1 MHMVESNNKAMT
13 YLTQIKA
20 FLDAHPQEVVVLF
33 TSYHGDQSSTGTK
46 QYPNTPVSV
55 KQAFWRQIV
64 DLFDGGKLLFDGA
77 AGRLVNETS
86 VGDLVKMG
94 QRVVLYA
101 SDWAEFTGSDSRAQD
116 AGKYF
121 FNGGDGDSVF
131 NLTDSALSWERF
143 FQSTDDRR
151 ATFKAANTFYLDS
164 LAGAVDST
172 VTEWR
177 AEITFSP
184 LSIMKKPIIKKCA
197 AKFNIPGMTDF
208 CPMSLLEV
216 ERLRNYYIQ
225 RQMDK
230 VSE

>member
-1 MHMVESNNKAMT
+1 MGHLLPVLGNETVMDLGLPGTHDTLTYDLSQTVAQNANDLPSWLSWLLHTFHSADGFVGRFIRGEAQTQNFDVTQQLEAGMRFLDIRFVYSAGPSSAVSSKVSVDWYSMHMVESNNKAMT

-101 SDWAEFTGSDSRAQD
+101 SDW
-116 AGKYF
+116 
-121 FNGGDGDSVF
+121 
-131 NLTDSALSWERF
+131 
-143 FQSTDDRR
+143 
-151 ATFKAANTFYLDS
+151 
-164 LAGAVDST
+164 
-172 VTEWR
+172 
-177 AEITFSP
+177 
-184 LSIMKKPIIKKCA
+184 
-197 AKFNIPGMTDF
+197 
-208 CPMSLLEV
+208 
-216 ERLRNYYIQ
+216 
-225 RQMDK
+225 
-230 VSE
+230 